1 MDSHPDDERRPPLAL
16 RALLAPLL
24 ADANRG
30 LLLDLVVFSVNV
42 AGMALL
48 MGFFADVAR
57 RAAADDRGAILVL
70 FGCSVALFLLAPIGA
85 TLKRWHYHRRRES
98 GKAAGTADP
107 MGGCLFN
114 PIFYFC
120 LAAVIF
126 SAVNAFILQQVYG
139 HREPN
144 GTVFVTSIFVGIGLI
159 ITHTVLVYRYFS
171 PPRHPPKSAFLRSK
185 ASAIIGDACLF
196 ANMLLFQVIWN
207 ALSFLGVGRPGGVAE
222 VVGRLAVLCFLAL
235 LLYFPP
241 RMFYL
246 AEDIGRPRT
255 WLMILVA
262 NSPVITRL
270 LLGTAT

>member
-1 MDSHPDDERRPPLAL
+1 MSPRSV

-24 ADANRG
+24 AEVNRG
-30 LLLDLVVFSVNV
+30 LLLDLVVFSVNI

-48 MGFFADVAR
+48 MGFFRGVVR
-57 RAAADDRGAILVL
+57 RAATDDPVAMAVL
-70 FGCSVALFLLAPIGA
+70 FACALALFILAPLGA
-85 TLKRWHYHRRRES
+85 TLKRWHYHQRRGGR
-98 GKAAGTADP
+98 GADAMEGP
-107 MGGCLFN
+107 GGCLFS
-114 PIFYFC
+114 PIFYFS
-120 LAAVIF
+120 LATVIF
-126 SAVNAFILQQVYG
+126 AAVNAFVLQQVYG
-139 HREPN
+139 RREPD

-171 PPRHPPKSAFLRSK
+171 PPSRPPSSAFLRGPVSGV
-185 ASAIIGDACLF
+185 IGDACLF

-207 ALSFLGVGRPGGVAE
+207 ALSFAGLGPPGGAWE
-222 VVGRLAVLCFLAL
+222 AVGRLLVLCFLAL

-255 WLMILVA
+255 WLMILLA

-270 LLGTAT
+270 LFGTAN